1 VSNSSLL
8 ETETKK
14 WGGEPVMCKVGHSFV
29 EHAMRDHNSL
39 LGGEQSGHFFCGEN
53 YFGFDDA
60 LVASLRVLSV
70 LHTHQKPVSDL
81 IADFPNVFQALE
93 KRPHC
98 PDSEKSRVIQE
109 VTESFSKNYPV
120 ITLDG
125 VRVDFGDG
133 AWAGI
138 RQSNTSPC
146 LSICIEARSEE
157 KLKEVEE
164 IVWSEMKKYPEVEL

>member
-1 VSNSSLL
+1 
-8 ETETKK
+8 
-14 WGGEPVMCKVGHSFV
+14 
-29 EHAMRDHNSL
+29 MRDHNSL

-98 PDSEKSRVIQE
+98 PDHLKAEIVRKA
-109 VTESFSKNYPV
+109 TEHFQKKYPV

-125 VRVDFGDG
+125 ARIDFGAG

-138 RQSNTSPC
+138 RYTNTSPC
-146 LSICIEARSEE
+146 LSICIEARSEAA
-157 KLKEVEE
+157 LKAVEAEVLEH
-164 IVWSEMKKYPEVEL
+164 MRTYGDVEL